1 MKVKLNTN
9 IAGPAFTGYVGDIK
23 EVDPAFGKSLID
35 GGYAREFKVAPSVET
50 AQSPGPGQAEKA
62 VIVPKPPKPP
72 KPAKGESGK

>member
-35 GGYAREFKVAPSVET
+35 GGYAREFKVAPPVET
-50 AQSPGPGQAEKA
+50 AQSPGPDNAEKA
-62 VIVPKPPKPP
+62 GGTPVKAPKPPNPP
-72 KPAKGESGK
+72 KPAK